1 MTTLSYDATGAA
13 RQAHDQHLPAL
24 LEDRVATRIFA
35 KDATLWGPDAEAEAS
50 VRLGWVE
57 AATVSQPLVAD
68 ILALRDALRSEG
80 VTRIVLCG
88 MGGSSLAPEVIAGT
102 AGVELTV
109 LDSTDPE
116 QVGAALADRLA
127 ETAIVVSSKSGST
140 LETDSQRRIFEHAFT
155 EAGVDA
161 KSRIIIVTDPGSPLD
176 KASREAG
183 YRAVFNAD
191 PNVGG
196 RYSALTAFGLVPC
209 GLAGVDIQAFL
220 DEAEEAAEVLN
231 DDSEDNIGLALG
243 TTLGGTNPL
252 RNKIVIAED
261 GSGIVGFAD
270 WAEQLIA
277 ESTGKLGTGVLPV
290 VAGPASPEA
299 TLGAPD
305 VLVIRLVAAD
315 ADDVQLGENEVA
327 IAGSLPTQMMAWE
340 FATAVAGR
348 LLGINPFDQPDV
360 EAAKVAARGLLDA
373 QPEPTPARF
382 TDGAIEVRGGDW
394 LGTSATAAEAVSALL
409 AELGEDGYLSVQ
421 AYFDPASLRT
431 AGRHPGRARG
441 SQPPSRHLWLGPALP
456 ALHRP
461 VPQGGPGHRS
471 LPPGHRRSCA
481 GPRHPGPSVHVRGT
495 DFRAGGGRCPGPG
508 RARTARPAPAPD
520 RPRCGCGPAAGDHL
534 STRRPVRIRHR
545 KLRHNSNHARNRI
558 RQEVLDAFRRIRG
571 VIRCGIR
578 LTAGCP
584 GWLGRRRW
592 CFSG

>member
-1 MTTLSYDATGAA
+1 MSTLSYDATGAA
-13 RQAHDQHLPAL
+13 RQAHEQHLPAL
-24 LEDRVATRIFA
+24 LEDRIATRIFA
-35 KDATLWGPDAEAEAS
+35 KDHTLWGPDAEQESA

-57 AATVSQPLVAD
+57 AATVSQPLVGG
-68 ILALRDALRSEG
+68 ILELRDALKAEG

-116 QVGAALADRLA
+116 QVSAALADRLA

-140 LETDSQRRIFEHAFT
+140 VETDSQRRIFEQAFT
-155 EAGVDA
+155 DAGIDA

-196 RYSALTAFGLVPC
+196 RFSALTAFGLVPC

-220 DEAEEAAEVLN
+220 DEAEEAAEILN
-231 DDSEDNIGLALG
+231 EDSEDNIGLALG
-243 TTLGGTNPL
+243 TALGGTNPL

-305 VLVIRLVAAD
+305 VLVVRLVAAD
-315 ADDVQLGENEVA
+315 ADVELGENEVA
-327 IAGSLPTQMMAWE
+327 IAGGLATQMMVWE

-348 LLGINPFDQPDV
+348 LLGINPYDQPDV
-360 EAAKVAARGLLDA
+360 EAAKIAARGLLDA
-373 QPEPTPARF
+373 QPEPTPANF
-382 TDGAIEVRGGDW
+382 TDGAIEVRGGEW
-394 LGTSATAAEAVSALL
+394 LGGAATAAEAVSALL
-409 AELGEDGYLSVQ
+409 AELGPDSYLSVQ
-421 AYFDPASLRT
+421 AYFDRLAYASLEGIRDELAAVT
-431 AGRHPGRARG
+431 GRPVTFGWGPRFLHSTGQFHKG
-441 SQPPSRHLWLGPALP
+441 GPAIGVFLQVT
-456 ALHRP
+456 AA
-461 VPQGGPGHRS
+461 S
-471 LPPGHRRSCA
+471 A
-481 GPRHPGPSVHVRGT
+481 T
-495 DFRAGGGRCPGPG
+495 DLAI
-508 RARTARPAPAPD
+508 PD
-520 RPRCGCGPAAGDHL
+520 RPFTFGELISAQAAGDAQVL
-534 STRRPVRIRHR
+534 SEHGRPV
-545 KLRHNSNHARNRI
+545 LRLHLTDRPAGVKQL
-558 RQEVLDAFRRIRG
+558 QELITS
-571 VIRCGIR
+571 
-578 LTAGCP
+578 LAGQAA
-584 GWLGRRRW
+584 
-592 CFSG
+592 SSTQS

>member
-1 MTTLSYDATGAA
+1 MSTLSYDATGAA
-13 RQAHDQHLPAL
+13 RQAHEQHLPAL
-24 LEDRVATRIFA
+24 LEDRIATRIFA
-35 KDATLWGPDAEAEAS
+35 KDHTLWGPDAEQESA

-57 AATVSQPLVAD
+57 AASVSQPLVGD
-68 ILALRDALRSEG
+68 ILELRDALKAEG

-116 QVGAALADRLA
+116 QVSAAVADRLD

-140 LETDSQRRIFEHAFT
+140 VETDSQRRIFEQAFT
-155 EAGVDA
+155 DAGIDA

-176 KASREAG
+176 EASREAG

-196 RYSALTAFGLVPC
+196 RFSALTAFGLVPC

-220 DEAEEAAEVLN
+220 DEAEEAAEILN
-231 DDSEDNIGLALG
+231 EDSEDNIGLALG
-243 TTLGGTNPL
+243 TALGGTTPL

-315 ADDVQLGENEVA
+315 ADVQLGENEVA
-327 IAGSLPTQMMAWE
+327 IAGGLATQMMVWE

-360 EAAKVAARGLLDA
+360 EAAKIAARGLLDA
-373 QPEPTPARF
+373 QPAPTPANF
-382 TDGAIEVRGGDW
+382 TDGAIEVRGGEW
-394 LGTSATAAEAVSALL
+394 LGNAGTAAEAVSALL
-409 AELGEDGYLSVQ
+409 GELGPDNYLSVQ
-421 AYFDPASLRT
+421 AYFDRLAYASLEGVRDEL
-431 AGRHPGRARG
+431 AAASGRPVTFGWGPRFLHSTGQFHKG
-441 SQPPSRHLWLGPALP
+441 GPAIGVFLQ
-456 ALHRP
+456 
-461 VPQGGPGHRS
+461 V
-471 LPPGHRRSCA
+471 
-481 GPRHPGPSVHVRGT
+481 
-495 DFRAGGGRCPGPG
+495 
-508 RARTARPAPAPD
+508 TAASAADLAIPD
-520 RPRCGCGPAAGDHL
+520 RPFTFGELISAQAAGDAQVL
-534 STRRPVRIRHR
+534 SEHGRPV
-545 KLRHNSNHARNRI
+545 LRLHLTDRAAGVKQL
-558 RQEVLDAFRRIRG
+558 QELITS
-571 VIRCGIR
+571 
-578 LTAGCP
+578 LAGQAA
-584 GWLGRRRW
+584 
-592 CFSG
+592 SSTES

>member
-1 MTTLSYDATGAA
+1 MSTLSYDATGAA
-13 RQAHDQHLPAL
+13 RQAHEQHLPAL
-24 LEDRVATRIFA
+24 LEDRIATRIFA
-35 KDATLWGPDAEAEAS
+35 KDHTLWGPDAEQESA

-57 AATVSQPLVAD
+57 AASVSQPLVGD
-68 ILALRDALRSEG
+68 ILELRDALKAEG

-116 QVGAALADRLA
+116 QVSAAVADRLD

-140 LETDSQRRIFEHAFT
+140 VETDSQRRIFEQAFT
-155 EAGVDA
+155 DAGIDA

-196 RYSALTAFGLVPC
+196 RFSALTAFGLVPC

-220 DEAEEAAEVLN
+220 DEAEEAAEILN
-231 DDSEDNIGLALG
+231 EDSEDNIGLALG
-243 TTLGGTNPL
+243 TALGGTTPL

-315 ADDVQLGENEVA
+315 ADVQLGENEVA
-327 IAGSLPTQMMAWE
+327 IAGGLATQMMVWE

-360 EAAKVAARGLLDA
+360 EAAKIAARGLLDA
-373 QPEPTPARF
+373 QPAPTPANF
-382 TDGAIEVRGGDW
+382 TDGAIEVRGGEW
-394 LGTSATAAEAVSALL
+394 LGDAGTAAEAVSALL
-409 AELGEDGYLSVQ
+409 GELGPDNYLSVQ
-421 AYFDPASLRT
+421 AYFDRLAYASLEGVRDEL
-431 AGRHPGRARG
+431 AAISGRPVTFGWGPRFLHSTGQFHKG
-441 SQPPSRHLWLGPALP
+441 GPAIGVFLQ
-456 ALHRP
+456 
-461 VPQGGPGHRS
+461 V
-471 LPPGHRRSCA
+471 
-481 GPRHPGPSVHVRGT
+481 
-495 DFRAGGGRCPGPG
+495 
-508 RARTARPAPAPD
+508 TAASAADLAIPD
-520 RPRCGCGPAAGDHL
+520 RPFTFGELISAQAAGDAQVL
-534 STRRPVRIRHR
+534 SEHGRPV
-545 KLRHNSNHARNRI
+545 LRLHLTDRAAGVKQL
-558 RQEVLDAFRRIRG
+558 QELVTSL
-571 VIRCGIR
+571 
-578 LTAGCP
+578 AGQAASP
-584 GWLGRRRW
+584 TQ
-592 CFSG
+592 S

>member
-1 MTTLSYDATGAA
+1 MSTLSYDATGAA
-13 RQAHDQHLPAL
+13 HEAHEQHLPAL
-24 LEDRVATRIFA
+24 LEDRIATRMFA
-35 KDATLWGPDAEAEAS
+35 KDATLWGPDAEQESA

-57 AATVSQPLVAD
+57 AASVSQPLVSS
-68 ILALRDALRSEG
+68 ILELRDALKADG

-116 QVGAALADRLA
+116 QVSAALADRLA
-127 ETAIVVSSKSGST
+127 QTAIVVSSKSGST
-140 LETDSQRRIFEHAFT
+140 VETDSQRRIFEQAFT
-155 EAGVDA
+155 DAGIDA

-196 RYSALTAFGLVPC
+196 RFSALTAFGLVPC

-220 DEAEEAAEVLN
+220 DEAELAAETLN
-231 DDSEDNIGLALG
+231 EDSPENIGLALG
-243 TTLGGTNPL
+243 SALGGTNPL

-305 VLVIRLVAAD
+305 VLVIRLVAAY
-315 ADDVQLGENEVA
+315 DDVDLRENEVA
-327 IAGSLPTQMMAWE
+327 IAGGLATQMMVWE

-360 EAAKVAARGLLDA
+360 EAAKIAARGLLDA
-373 QPEPTPARF
+373 QPEPTPADF
-382 TDGAIEVRGGDW
+382 TDGAIEVRGGSW
-394 LGTSATAAEAVSALL
+394 LAGAATAADAVNALL
-409 AELGEDGYLSVQ
+409 GELGPDNYLSVQ
-421 AYFDPASLRT
+421 AYFDRLAYADLEAVRDEL
-431 AGRHPGRARG
+431 AAV
-441 SQPPSRHLWLGPALP
+441 SRRPVTFGWGPRFLHSTGQFHKGGPAIGVFLQVTAAS
-456 ALHRP
+456 ALDLAIPERP
-461 VPQGGPGHRS
+461 FTFGELISAQ
-471 LPPGHRRSCA
+471 
-481 GPRHPGPSVHVRGT
+481 
-495 DFRAGGGRCPGPG
+495 
-508 RARTARPAPAPD
+508 
-520 RPRCGCGPAAGDHL
+520 AAGDAQVL
-534 STRRPVRIRHR
+534 SEHGRPV
-545 KLRHNSNHARNRI
+545 LRLHLTDRA
-558 RQEVLDAFRRIRG
+558 AG
-571 VIRCGIR
+571 VKQLQDIVAS
-578 LTAGCP
+578 LAGQAAP
-584 GWLGRRRW
+584 
-592 CFSG
+592 STQS

>member
-1 MTTLSYDATGAA
+1 MSTLSYDATGAA
-13 RQAHDQHLPAL
+13 RQAHEQHLPAL
-24 LEDRVATRIFA
+24 LEDRIATRIFA
-35 KDATLWGPDAEAEAS
+35 KDHTLWGPDAEAESA

-57 AATVSQPLVAD
+57 AATVSQPLVSG
-68 ILALRDALRSEG
+68 ILALRDALKADG

-116 QVGAALADRLA
+116 QVSAALVDRLA

-140 LETDSQRRIFEHAFT
+140 VETDSQRRIFEQAFT
-155 EAGVDA
+155 DAGIDA

-196 RYSALTAFGLVPC
+196 RFSALTAFGLVPC

-220 DEAEEAAEVLN
+220 DEAEEAAEILN

-243 TTLGGTNPL
+243 TALGGTSPL

-305 VLVIRLVAAD
+305 VLVVRLVSAD

-327 IAGSLPTQMMAWE
+327 IAGGLATQMMVWE

-373 QPEPTPARF
+373 QPKPTPANF

-394 LGTSATAAEAVSALL
+394 LGDASTASAAVSALL
-409 AELGEDGYLSVQ
+409 AQLAEDSYLSVQ
-421 AYFDPASLRT
+421 AYFDRLAY
-431 AGRHPGRARG
+431 AGFEGVRDQLAALCRRPVTFGWGPRFLHSTGQFHKG
-441 SQPPSRHLWLGPALP
+441 GPAIGVFLQ
-456 ALHRP
+456 
-461 VPQGGPGHRS
+461 V
-471 LPPGHRRSCA
+471 
-481 GPRHPGPSVHVRGT
+481 
-495 DFRAGGGRCPGPG
+495 
-508 RARTARPAPAPD
+508 TAASAMDLAIPD
-520 RPRCGCGPAAGDHL
+520 RPFTFGELISAQAAGDAQVL
-534 STRRPVRIRHR
+534 SEHGRPV
-545 KLRHNSNHARNRI
+545 LRLHLTDRAAGVKQL
-558 RQEVLDAFRRIRG
+558 QELVTTL
-571 VIRCGIR
+571 
-578 LTAGCP
+578 AGQAAP
-584 GWLGRRRW
+584 
-592 CFSG
+592 STES